1 MANPVFKNDATA
13 ERAMSE
19 IAKKVEDYCAE
30 RHELTVIAGI
40 THGGTRHIRS
50 FRSSDAKRASVA
62 GEKTVYEIG
71 SFSNVFTT
79 ALLAV
84 MESKGMISLDD
95 TTSTAGVDRIGRVL
109 ARMVDQ
115 DVRSCYLQYRRE
127 DLYEQRRVAEL
138 ARPRRSGWAYSIIR
152 MSVLGHVLDVAAG
165 QSYER
170 LLREFVCEPL
180 GLHDTAYRLTEEQLA
195 RVVRGDD
202 ETGRPSP
209 VWYWDVMVPQ
219 GGLRSTLDDMLAF
232 AEANLRNDGSQ
243 LSTDLRRA
251 RETHFEWPE
260 GDERPNPAGGTPPF
274 RQALGWR
281 RHEGPSGII
290 SSHGGATRSSQSYL
304 GVCEQTQ
311 TGLVAFMSSDTNLDD
326 IHVFPAFADGLMH
339 KAMEVVAA

>member
-1 MANPVFKNDATA
+1 MANSVFKNDATA

-19 IAKKVEDYCAE
+19 IAKVVEGYCAE

-40 THGGTRHIRS
+40 TQGGTRHIRS
-50 FRSSDAKRASVA
+50 FRSSDAKQASVA
-62 GEKTVYEIG
+62 GEKAVYEIG

-95 TTSTAGVDRIGRVL
+95 TTSTAGVDRIGKIL

-115 DVRSCYLQYRRE
+115 DVRTCYLQYRKE
-127 DLYEQRRVAEL
+127 HLYEQRRVAGI
-138 ARPRRSGWAYSIIR
+138 ARPRRSGWAYSTIR

-180 GLHDTAYRLTEEQLA
+180 GLRDTAYRITDEQLA
-195 RVVRGDD
+195 RVARGDD
-202 ETGRPSP
+202 ETDRPSP

-232 AEANLRNDGSQ
+232 AEANLSNDGSQ

-260 GDERPNPAGGTPPF
+260 SYERLPGKTPPF

-281 RHEGPSGII
+281 RHEGPSGIV

-311 TGLVAFMSSDTNLDD
+311 TGLVAFVSSDKNLDD